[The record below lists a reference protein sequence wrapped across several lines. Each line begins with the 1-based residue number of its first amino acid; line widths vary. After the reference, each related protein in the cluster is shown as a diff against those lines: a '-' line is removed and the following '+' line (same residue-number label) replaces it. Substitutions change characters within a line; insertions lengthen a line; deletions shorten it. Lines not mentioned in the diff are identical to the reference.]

1 MRPLIMKLAT
11 KISVEAKSYTGIT
24 VNDPEYRILEP
35 VVTDE
40 MAEVALAAKVRKNM
54 TAQEIAK
61 RCKKP
66 LEETKKLLW
75 DLAVAGVMR
84 VHSEKWH
91 GLLYAADLGAGDH
104 GDDGGQ

>member
-40 MAEVALAAKVRKNM
+40 MAEVALAAKVRK
-54 TAQEIAK
+54 I
-61 RCKKP
+61 
-66 LEETKKLLW
+66 
-75 DLAVAGVMR
+75 
-84 VHSEKWH
+84 
-91 GLLYAADLGAGDH
+91 
-104 GDDGGQ
+104 

>member
-40 MAEVALAAKVRKNM
+40 MACRESPQEYDCPGNCETMQKAAGGD
-54 TAQEIAK
+54 
-61 RCKKP
+61 
-66 LEETKKLLW
+66 EE
-75 DLAVAGVMR
+75 A
-84 VHSEKWH
+84 S
-91 GLLYAADLGAGDH
+91 LGSGCCRRHART
-104 GDDGGQ
+104 

>member
-61 RCKKP
+61 AAGGD
-66 LEETKKLLW
+66 EE
-75 DLAVAGVMR
+75 A
-84 VHSEKWH
+84 S
-91 GLLYAADLGAGDH
+91 LGSGCCRRHART
-104 GDDGGQ
+104 

>member
-1 MRPLIMKLAT
+1 MKLAT

-75 DLAVAGVMR
+75 I
-84 VHSEKWH
+84 W
-91 GLLYAADLGAGDH
+91 LLQASCAYIVKMARTTICCRSGCRDH

>member
-40 MAEVALAAKVRKNM
+40 MAEVALAAKVRKNNCETM
-54 TAQEIAK
+54 QKAAGGD
-61 RCKKP
+61 
-66 LEETKKLLW
+66 EE
-75 DLAVAGVMR
+75 A
-84 VHSEKWH
+84 S
-91 GLLYAADLGAGDH
+91 LGSGCCRRHART
-104 GDDGGQ
+104 